1 MRVPAP
7 SRLLGWLAAGLL
19 LAALAIR
26 LALPSSMA
34 TAETPPARSLPPVPP
49 VAWLAP
55 SPAIEPPRQAA
66 PPLAITIVGSLRHP
80 EARHTILVL
89 DTPDG
94 QRVAGEGDRIT
105 ATLTLEAITPD
116 GVILDHQGRQQ
127 HLAWPEPPAPTLMLD
142 TE

>member
-1 MRVPAP
+1 MRVHAQP
-7 SRLLGWLAAGLL
+7 RLLGWLVAALL

-26 LALPSSMA
+26 VALPSLTTTEA
-34 TAETPPARSLPPVPP
+34 PLAHSLPPVPP

-55 SPAIEPPRQAA
+55 APATEPPRQAA
-66 PPLAITIVGSLRHP
+66 PPLAVTIVGSLRHP
-80 EARHTILVL
+80 EASHTILVL

-94 QRVAGEGDRIT
+94 QRVAGEGDRIS